1 MSNPITK
8 ALCHAWESFSYFVFP
23 IQIRRQRQA
32 NSSARYVRYPSP
44 ASETHNREENEVD
57 FKTAYRDSVYQIRY
71 PDDLMVPEFDSIVM
85 GDPFGITPVQRL
97 VNFNF
102 LKESDINNPEALDA
116 AKKAYQEFTGK
127 SYEDQVFFD
136 SDKAAEVIPAKN
148 NRESMREYIVDLF
161 ESIRMENQE

>member
-1 MSNPITK
+1 MPRLGEFQVPPSPLHILMPPNPHSPPPF
-8 ALCHAWESFSYFVFP
+8 LSYFVFP

-85 GDPFGITPVQRL
+85 GDPFGITPVQR
-97 VNFNF
+97 
-102 LKESDINNPEALDA
+102 
-116 AKKAYQEFTGK
+116 
-127 SYEDQVFFD
+127 
-136 SDKAAEVIPAKN
+136 
-148 NRESMREYIVDLF
+148 
-161 ESIRMENQE
+161 